1 MVKVAIIILN
11 YMTWN
16 ETLKEVDLIKKVIKD
31 VQFEY
36 EIIVIDNCSPNES
49 YDKLKV
55 HSDKFTLIKS
65 DTNGGYAS
73 GNNIALKYAF
83 DKGYDY
89 SLILN
94 NDVIIDDVNIIQK
107 LVNVFEYDKNIAVV
121 SPDILSPEGYLYN
134 RDAYRPNMWDLTLGM
149 VQYRRKG
156 RAEEDAKN
164 GWLFVYR
171 PQGCC
176 MLVDNKKLAQVGY
189 MDEYTFLYCEEII
202 LAERLLKNNYKCA
215 CCSSASVI
223 HDHSYTVKKTL
234 SKIKFV
240 KSNLNSFKYYLR
252 EYRKYNWFSRF
263 ICSAF
268 YALKTLITS

>member
-16 ETLKEVDLIKKVIKD
+16 ETLKEVDLIKRVIKD

-36 EIIVIDNCSPNES
+36 EIIVVDNCSPNES
-49 YDKLKV
+49 YDKLKM

-65 DTNGGYAS
+65 DVNGGYAS
-73 GNNIALKYAF
+73 GNNIALKYAY
-83 DKGYDY
+83 DKGYEY

-94 NDVIIDDVNIIQK
+94 NDVIFDDVNIIQK
-107 LVNVFEYDKNIAVV
+107 LVKVFKYDENIAVV

-134 RDAYRPNMWDLTLGM
+134 RDAYRPNKWDLTLGM

-156 RAEEDAKN
+156 RAEEEAKK

-176 MLVDNKKLAQVGY
+176 MMVDNKKIAQVDY
-189 MDEYTFLYCEEII
+189 MDEHTFLYCEEII

-263 ICSAF
+263 ICSTF